1 MTGDE
6 AWKIVGPILAAMLLN
21 AKQWNQELLGIT
33 SDAYITTYLALKQ
46 YGNGEEKKNDK
57 N

>member
-6 AWKIVGPILAAMLLN
+6 AWKIVGPILAAMMPKDQKPL
-21 AKQWNQELLGIT
+21 ET
-33 SDAYITTYLALKQ
+33 MSDAYITTYMALKQ
-46 YGNGEEKKNDK
+46 YGNGEEKNDK

>member
-6 AWKIVGPILAAMLLN
+6 AWKIVGPILAAMIPN
-21 AKQWNQELLGIT
+21 AREWNQKPREIM

-46 YGNGEEKKNDK
+46 YGNGEEKNDEE
-57 N
+57 

>member
-6 AWKIVGPILAAMLLN
+6 AWKIVGPILAAIILN
-21 AKQWNQELLGIT
+21 AREWNEKQLGMT
-33 SDAYITTYLALKQ
+33 SDAYITTYMALKQ
-46 YGNGEEKKNDK
+46 YGDGEEKNDK

>member
-6 AWKIVGPILAAMLLN
+6 AWKIVGPIVAAMIPN
-21 AKQWNQELLGIT
+21 AREWNQKPREIM

-46 YGNGEEKKNDK
+46 YGNGEEKNDK
-57 N
+57 E

>member
-6 AWKIVGPILAAMLLN
+6 AWKIVGPIVAAMIPN
-21 AKQWNQELLGIT
+21 AREWNQKSIEVM
-33 SDAYITTYLALKQ
+33 SDAYVTTYMALKQ
-46 YGNGEEKKNDK
+46 YGNGEEKNDK